1 MSGLFVLSW
10 HNKSMSQKDAIDW
23 IIKSGIEGTKEW
35 REAEALRMKREAEQK
50 KLEKWQSKSSGRQLV
65 EIILGLI
72 LLGFGLF
79 VLYLCV
85 LGGWKQPHH

>member
-1 MSGLFVLSW
+1 
-10 HNKSMSQKDAIDW
+10 
-23 IIKSGIEGTKEW
+23 
-35 REAEALRMKREAEQK
+35 MKREAEQK

-72 LLGFGLF
+72 LLGFGFF

>member
-1 MSGLFVLSW
+1 
-10 HNKSMSQKDAIDW
+10 
-23 IIKSGIEGTKEW
+23 
-35 REAEALRMKREAEQK
+35 MKREAEQK
-50 KLEKWQSKSSGRQLV
+50 KLEKWHSKSSGRQLV